1 MTAHSSVYAK
11 YPAMQSERILSLFW
25 MLIATLAVAA
35 TFSEP
40 PPFLPQDFGAC
51 ARYFSDHTRLLALVF
66 LGLARF
72 AALSIPTTE
81 NTR

>member
-11 YPAMQSERILSLFW
+11 YPAMQSERTLALLW

-35 TFSEP
+35 TFSGP
-40 PPFLPQDFGAC
+40 SPFLPEGSGAG
-51 ARYFSDHTRLLALVF
+51 ARYFSDHMRLLALVS

-72 AALSIPTTE
+72 AVLSTPTTE